1 MKRLIEIRYTLIDMA
16 EAESKKLYRLAW
28 RAEEHGCSNRLVDEI
43 RSEARWLH
51 GTATA
56 YPERLKTKLR
66 AEMAEHS
73 KTKEAL
79 KEQRISTDAE
89 HKFLLIERGK
99 RSEQGEKIRSL
110 EAELHDRDMTIMELK
125 AKLYDL
131 MVKKEGE

>member
-1 MKRLIEIRYTLIDMA
+1 MLFKIWNWEDAVRFWNRHSNPEH
-16 EAESKKLYRLAW
+16 EKF
-28 RAEEHGCSNRLVDEI
+28 EELQ
-43 RSEARWLH
+43 
-51 GTATA
+51 
-56 YPERLKTKLR
+56 TKLG

-110 EAELHDRDMTIMELK
+110 EAEVHDRDMTIMELK

-131 MVKKEGE
+131 MVKKEG

>member
-56 YPERLKTKLR
+56 YPERLITWDFEYNFKFAFKT
-66 AEMAEHS
+66 
-73 KTKEAL
+73 
-79 KEQRISTDAE
+79 
-89 HKFLLIERGK
+89 
-99 RSEQGEKIRSL
+99 
-110 EAELHDRDMTIMELK
+110 
-125 AKLYDL
+125 
-131 MVKKEGE
+131 EGYK